1 MGRYCTKEGKNDEKV
16 KFSLQETSILK
27 SIVYKTTS
35 KRQDLVVLLALQ
47 DASGEPSFSSDKA
60 VSKTKIE

>member
-16 KFSLQETSILK
+16 KFLLQAISILK
-27 SIVYKTTS
+27 NLVCKTTS
-35 KRQDLVVLLALQ
+35 KRLDLVVLLALQ
-47 DASGEPSFSSDKA
+47 DASGEPSFSSDKT

>member
-16 KFSLQETSILK
+16 KFSLRITSTLK
-27 SIVYKTTS
+27 NTVCKTTS

-47 DASGEPSFSSDKA
+47 DASGEPSFGSDKT

>member
-16 KFSLQETSILK
+16 KFSQQTTSILK
-27 SIVYKTTS
+27 NTVCKTTP

-47 DASGEPSFSSDKA
+47 DASGEPAFGSDKT

>member
-1 MGRYCTKEGKNDEKV
+1 MERYCTKEGKNDEKV
-16 KFSLQETSILK
+16 KFSLQATSILK

-35 KRQDLVVLLALQ
+35 KRQGLVVLLALQ
-47 DASGEPSFSSDKA
+47 DASGEPSFDSDKT

>member
-16 KFSLQETSILK
+16 KFSLQATSILK
-27 SIVYKTTS
+27 NTVHKTTS
-35 KRQDLVVLLALQ
+35 KRQDLVVLLTLQ
-47 DASGEPSFSSDKA
+47 DASGKPPFGSDKT

>member
-16 KFSLQETSILK
+16 KFSLQAISILK
-27 SIVYKTTS
+27 NLVCKTTS
-35 KRQDLVVLLALQ
+35 KRQDLIVLLALQ
-47 DASGEPSFSSDKA
+47 DASGEPSFSSDKT